1 MNNINVYND
10 INNKVK
16 QFYYDRIINDLQNG
30 WIDYLN
36 NRTMSEWLID
46 DEYQSEY
53 YNWDDI
59 NSIDNYEWYN
69 NCWKDWLKINYI
81 DSSRYSN
88 NIYQHMIWEELL
100 LEIKLN
106 IKIKL
111 IIYILLISLGYYITN

>member
-16 QFYYDRIINDLQNG
+16 EFYYDRIINDLQNG

-36 NRTMSEWLID
+36 NRSMGEWLID

-53 YNWDDI
+53 YNWDNTNI
-59 NSIDNYEWYN
+59 IDNYEWYN
-69 NCWKDWLKINYI
+69 NCWKDWLKINYLNR
-81 DSSRYSN
+81 SQYS
-88 NIYQHMIWEELL
+88 NIYQQMIWDELL

-106 IKIKL
+106 TKIKL
-111 IIYILLISLGYYITN
+111 IMYILLISLGYYITN

>member
-16 QFYYDRIINDLQNG
+16 EFYYDRIINDLQNG

-36 NRTMSEWLID
+36 NRSMGEWLID

-53 YNWDDI
+53 YNWDNTNI
-59 NSIDNYEWYN
+59 IDNYEWYN
-69 NCWKDWLKINYI
+69 NCWKDWLKINYL
-81 DSSRYSN
+81 DRSRYSN
-88 NIYQHMIWEELL
+88 IYQQMIWDELL

-106 IKIKL
+106 TKIKL
-111 IIYILLISLGYYITN
+111 IMYILLISLGYYITN